1 LRSSSWRTEAEGGR
15 SCTADEQD
23 AVGFSAEG
31 ARHRVPALGQPL
43 AFGSEAD
50 AALPLS
56 TSPVMILEQES
67 HTEWKNWPKWIFR
80 TMRWVPGSG
89 AERPRK
95 VAPSWEPLS
104 SLGRPNAP
112 EPAPRRAAA
121 PAASHAWRK
130 PETEGPVG
138 VLGTRTAILC
148 MLSAIYRVWQ
158 VHRAGTCCF
167 CC

>member
-1 LRSSSWRTEAEGGR
+1 M
-15 SCTADEQD
+15 
-23 AVGFSAEG
+23 GFSAEG

-95 VAPSWEPLS
+95 VAPSWEPS
-104 SLGRPNAP
+104 
-112 EPAPRRAAA
+112 PAPSGDPTRPSQLLAERLLR
-121 PAASHAWRK
+121 PRLTPGGNQRLK
-130 PETEGPVG
+130 GP
-138 VLGTRTAILC
+138 
-148 MLSAIYRVWQ
+148 WE
-158 VHRAGTCCF
+158 F
-167 CC
+167 